1 MFVRGSCVSLRSRWP
16 RPRSRPAQT
25 RGKTSSSTSLQ
36 EGQHRAYVADHREG
50 HEGLPH
56 PGSQAGRPPDRS
68 PPRSQD
74 VTFVSS
80 ADGRYVVF
88 GDIDDTSID
97 PSKAIMQ
104 EDRPRKRVL

>member
-1 MFVRGSCVSLRSRWP
+1 
-16 RPRSRPAQT
+16 
-25 RGKTSSSTSLQ
+25 
-36 EGQHRAYVADHREG
+36 
-50 HEGLPH
+50 
-56 PGSQAGRPPDRS
+56 
-68 PPRSQD
+68 
-74 VTFVSS
+74 VSS